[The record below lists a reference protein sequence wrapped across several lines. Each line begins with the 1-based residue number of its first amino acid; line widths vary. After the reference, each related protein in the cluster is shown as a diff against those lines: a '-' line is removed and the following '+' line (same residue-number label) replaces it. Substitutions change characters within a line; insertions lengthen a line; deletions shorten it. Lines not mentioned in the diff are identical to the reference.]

1 MAEQGNIDASSP
13 TPIAIVGVACR
24 FPADAS
30 TPENLWNVLSNGKSA
45 WREFP
50 ADRLNI
56 NGFYHPSVRSDS
68 FNFRG
73 AHFIDEDV
81 AAFDAKFF
89 GVAQAEADAIDPQ
102 QRILL
107 EVSYE
112 AVENAGFPMETF
124 QGSNTCVFIGSFVK
138 DYEQISMRDSQT
150 TAPDCAT
157 GNGIAIMANRI
168 SYFFD
173 LQGTSQ
179 TIDTGCSASLV
190 SVHQAVNALRAG
202 QSDIGIAGG
211 AGLILTPST
220 IMPMTSLGFL
230 SEDGK
235 CFTFD
240 SRANGYGR
248 GEGVGIV
255 VLKRLEDAIRD
266 NDTIRAVI
274 RGTAS
279 NQDGHTPGITVPNPE
294 AQVRCIGA
302 AYRDAGLGVDETA
315 YVECHGT
322 GTKVGDWR
330 ELRAIST
337 ALCANRPSDKPMYV
351 GSVKPNIGHL
361 EGAAGVAGLIKAILI
376 AEKGQI
382 PPHINFREWNPDIKH
397 DEWGVEIAKDLMKF
411 PADGLRRISVNC
423 FGFGGTNAHGILDDA
438 RTFLKQRGLLAN
450 HNTTDPAEQQSSGS
464 SSASDIN
471 SLGDSWDLASQSSCL
486 SADSDVLS
494 RLFVF
499 SAQHRDGVPRLA
511 RSHIPYLDSKPDSL
525 RDYSYT
531 LYSRRSRLDF
541 RTFVIAKSASEL
553 TQKMAA
559 ITASDVVRPGLTKE
573 FRPALIFCGQGA
585 QWARNGM
592 ELMTFPVFSSSIT
605 AATAYMQTLDKD
617 FSLKDKLLQPKDS
630 SEINLPGVAQP
641 ATTAIQIAL
650 VDLLTAMGI
659 DSVAVAGH
667 SSGEI
672 AAAYAA
678 GILTREDAWKLAFH
692 RGQCAAAVKIL
703 DPSLRGRMLAV
714 GSSRSDVQ
722 TYLANIRPDSVAVA
736 CINSPQLIT
745 LSGDE
750 DSILAIKAEL
760 DANHV
765 FNALVVV
772 ETAYHSHH
780 MKVVAQQYMDSI
792 RDITPREGKKG
803 VKMFSAVTGEQV
815 SGQELD
821 AEYWTRNMVCPVE
834 FDKAV
839 GRLVVEAMPNAFV
852 EVSPHRVWGK
862 ALGQILEGVGV
873 EKGLPYFAMLERG
886 RDAVECVLGV
896 VGEMW
901 LRGEAVGMEWC
912 FRSNDTGRLPKCLVD
927 LPTYPWD
934 HEKSYWHESHLS
946 RAHRFRQFGRRDYIG
961 APTSDGVM
969 PYEPR
974 WRGFFRVPENPWLHD
989 HKVQNEILYP
999 AAGMVVM
1006 AIEAAGQVVY
1016 DVVNTPADVLDYEVS
1031 KFEIKAPMVVPA
1043 DEDGLE
1049 HCMNAKR
1056 IEETTR
1062 DGLTTWVYEFAIY
1075 SKPYGDAPFQENA
1088 KGEFTVRFYRRGAER
1103 RGERGLLVK
1112 EFDEKWK
1119 VEVEKGERGVSA
1131 FEFYE
1136 GLDVVGMN
1144 YGPLF
1149 RNIIEMGQ
1157 TRSVGTQKECW
1168 ASIAIP
1174 DTKGK
1179 MPKKFEFDH
1188 VIHPATLDAVFQ
1200 TFFTLGSNPMV
1211 PFFIDSVKVAAHI
1224 PGGAGTTFSGVA
1236 MGASVGLKQ
1245 ASASIDM
1252 WHRGAEVDRHVIQ
1265 VSGLRAMSLASMAT
1279 GGVGFLPSHRSLSSH
1294 VVWKED
1300 LRYAEFADLGKWLD
1314 ILGHKNPG
1322 ASILHLG
1329 EDGRITSTVFRVLA
1343 KGEDGA
1349 PVGTPRLGRYTM
1361 GAESDKGYENVLKAT
1376 AEKHQPLLT
1385 YSTLESLVGK
1395 EAWPHQ
1401 FNLVMVEDTASV
1413 TGDALEK
1420 LVGPAGFVLT
1430 VSASAQQ
1437 HPVASFRFLESV
1449 SEAVRVNEIGLVQL
1463 FRKKRDVTRSRRGHE
1478 IIILTPDLTSPSQ
1491 TYPIATILR
1500 EDLEK
1505 SGLGT
1510 RVEPLSW
1517 LEDTNHDISN
1527 AFVVSLIELYEENG
1541 FVFNMNERQYE
1552 LVKTALRTS
1561 KALIWVT
1568 RAGQM
1573 GGDAP
1578 WNAAFLGWA
1587 RTVRS
1592 EDSQKEITCLD
1603 LDSADDAQNSAA
1615 LIQRILFDTTIA
1627 PSVDDGGNA
1636 SDTEFAEV
1644 DGKVYIPRL
1653 APLEDVNAI
1662 IEHGREKGL
1671 QLVTGPAKG
1680 AEGSM
1685 KLEVGTPGNFGSL
1698 YFAEDELA
1706 SVQLGRDQV
1715 RISVKKA
1722 FLFPADL
1729 DTALGRNTRTA
1740 IGIDVVGTVVEVGS
1754 NVEGFKVR
1762 QEVAAL
1768 CPEGAVRGL
1777 VVVQEGCVQAL
1788 PEDGPSEDVVPWSV
1802 LAVYA
1807 AYRAA
1812 QGLMETGRA
1821 RSFLVHDA
1829 AGPHGMAAL
1838 AVFQHLGAKVIAV
1851 VSSEQQREFVKGC
1864 FGISD
1869 DSIILDGPSLVE
1881 GVRRVA
1887 GNGSTVDLVF
1897 DPAPDARHMDASFT
1911 LVASHGRVFQIVAG
1925 PTSWDGIHLPPRSFE
1940 FVRFDIQG
1948 YLKMGLALDS
1958 KFSEVYKSVSVETP
1972 LMRQFC
1978 HLHTFGQA
1986 GEALKLM
1993 ERDLALGTHALELRD
2008 EEDVVFGYNPL
2019 KHTADLDPNGIY
2031 VIVGGFGGL
2040 GLGIAEWMVEQ
2051 GAGHIVLLSRSA
2063 APAGKT
2069 LTGRYEKLR
2078 QSPRVKIYT
2087 YQLDICVAV
2096 EVSVFA
2102 SWLETTGLKLRGVIH
2117 AAGALRDFTYQNMTF
2132 PDWTLAS
2139 RVKTLGS
2146 YNLHRLLPQSHLHFF
2161 LFLSSAA
2168 GVIGNRGQS
2177 NYAAGNAFQDALAR
2191 YRSARGQRTISLDL
2205 GPIIG
2210 AGMVD
2215 QEMMDLLRS
2224 VGYFGIR
2231 LADMLFMVERA
2242 IAGFAT
2248 GDKPLP
2254 PQVVMGVGT
2263 GGLIRQTRPA
2273 DPFWAETAL
2282 FAHLNRV
2289 DVGGL
2294 LDSELGGSGGST
2306 DNGQNLQPRLK
2317 MAQTME
2323 EGVEIILGPLIAAM
2337 VSIIPNLDASDIESS
2352 MTPTECNSDSMR
2364 GTNIDNWLKRTTGVS
2379 IGQAINS
2386 MPLQKICEE
2395 VVKRGGFLNG

>member
-1 MAEQGNIDASSP
+1 
-13 TPIAIVGVACR
+13 
-24 FPADAS
+24 
-30 TPENLWNVLSNGKSA
+30 
-45 WREFP
+45 
-50 ADRLNI
+50 
-56 NGFYHPSVRSDS
+56 
-68 FNFRG
+68 
-73 AHFIDEDV
+73 
-81 AAFDAKFF
+81 
-89 GVAQAEADAIDPQ
+89 
-102 QRILL
+102 
-107 EVSYE
+107 
-112 AVENAGFPMETF
+112 
-124 QGSNTCVFIGSFVK
+124 
-138 DYEQISMRDSQT
+138 
-150 TAPDCAT
+150 
-157 GNGIAIMANRI
+157 MANRI
-168 SYFFD
+168 SFFFD

-190 SVHQAVNALRAG
+190 CVHQAVNALRAG

-279 NQDGHTPGITVPNPE
+279 NQDGRTPGITVPNPE

-302 AYRDAGLGVDETA
+302 AYRDAGLGIDETA

-337 ALCANRPSDKPMYV
+337 ALCADRPSGKPMYV

-397 DEWGVEIAKDLMKF
+397 EEWGVDIAKGLMTF

-450 HNTTDPAEQQSSGS
+450 HNTIDPAEQRSDRELALETAAS
-464 SSASDIN
+464 SSASDTN
-471 SLGDSWDLASQSSCL
+471 SLGDSWDLASRASGL
-486 SADSDVLS
+486 SADSEVLP

-499 SAQHRDGVPRLA
+499 SAQHRDGVPRIA
-511 RSHIPYLDSKPDSL
+511 TSHIPYLNSNPESL

-541 RTFVIAKSASEL
+541 RTFIVAKSASEL

-559 ITASDVVRPGLTKE
+559 INASDVVRPGLSKE

-585 QWARNGM
+585 QWARMGM
-592 ELMTFPVFSSSIT
+592 ELMVFSIFKSSIK
-605 AATAYMQTLDKD
+605 AATEYMKTLDKD
-617 FSLKDKLLQPKDS
+617 FSLEGKLLQSKDA
-630 SEINLPGVAQP
+630 SEISLPEVAQP
-641 ATTAIQIAL
+641 ATTAIQVAL
-650 VDLLTAMGI
+650 VDLLTAMDI
-659 DSVAVAGH
+659 TPIAVAGH

-692 RGQCAAAVKIL
+692 RGQCAAAVNTV

-714 GSSRSDVQ
+714 GLSRSDVQ
-722 TYLANIRPDSVAVA
+722 EYLAHIRPNSVALA
-736 CINSPQLIT
+736 CINSPQLVT

-750 DSILAIKAEL
+750 DSILAIKAQL
-760 DANHV
+760 DTNQV
-765 FNALVVV
+765 FNALVAV

-780 MKVVAQQYMDSI
+780 MKVVAQKYMDSI
-792 RDITPREGKKG
+792 RGVQPREGKKG
-803 VKMFSAVTGEQV
+803 VRMFSSVTGNQV
-815 SGQELD
+815 SGPELD
-821 AEYWTRNMVCPVE
+821 AEYWTRNMVSPVE

-839 GRLVVEAMPNAFV
+839 GGLVLDAAPNAFV

-873 EKGLPYFAMLERG
+873 EKGVQYFAMLERG
-886 RDAVECVLGV
+886 RDAVECVMGV

-901 LRGEAVGMEWC
+901 VKGEKVGMEW
-912 FRSNDTGRLPKCLVD
+912 FFKSPEAGRLPKCLVD
-927 LPTYPWD
+927 LPTYSWD

-974 WRGFFRVPENPWLHD
+974 WRGFFRVSENPWLQD
-989 HKVQNEILYP
+989 HQVQNEILYP

-1006 AIEAAGQVVY
+1006 AIEAAGQVVH
-1016 DVVNTPADVLDYEVS
+1016 DVVNSPADILDYEVS
-1031 KFEIKAPMVVPA
+1031 KFEIKAPMVVPS

-1056 IEETTR
+1056 VEESTK
-1062 DGLTTWVYEFAIY
+1062 DGLTMWRYEFGIY

-1112 EFDEKWK
+1112 GLDGKWK
-1119 VEVEKGERGVSA
+1119 EEVERGERGLSA

-1149 RNIIEMGQ
+1149 RNIVEMGR
-1157 TRSVGTQKECW
+1157 TESVGPQKQCW

-1174 DTKGK
+1174 DTKAK
-1179 MPKKFEFDH
+1179 MPKNFEFDH

-1200 TFFTLGSNPMV
+1200 AFFTLGSDPMV
-1211 PFFIDSVKVAAHI
+1211 PFFIDSVKVAANI
-1224 PGGAGTTFSGVA
+1224 PGGAGTTFFGVA
-1236 MGASVGLKQ
+1236 TGASIGLKQ
-1245 ASASIDM
+1245 ASACIDM
-1252 WHRGAEVDRHVIQ
+1252 WHRGTETDSQVIEVN
-1265 VSGLRAMSLASMAT
+1265 GLRAMSLASMVA
-1279 GGVGFLPSHRSLSSH
+1279 GGVGFLPSHRNLSSR

-1300 LRYAEFADLGKWLD
+1300 LRYAGFGDFEKWLD

-1322 ASILHLG
+1322 VSILHLG
-1329 EDGRITSTVFRVLA
+1329 EDEKIAAMAFKALA
-1343 KGEDGA
+1343 HGEDGA
-1349 PVGTPRLGRYTM
+1349 PFGTPRLGRYTIS
-1361 GAESDKGYENVLKAT
+1361 AESDKGYEKVLKAI
-1376 AEKHQPLLT
+1376 AERHQALLA
-1385 YSTLESLVGK
+1385 YSTLGSLVG
-1395 EAWPHQ
+1395 EDASPHK
-1401 FNLVMVEDTASV
+1401 FGLVVVEDTTPV
-1413 TGDALEK
+1413 TGEALER
-1420 LVGPAGFVLT
+1420 LVGTGGFVLA
-1430 VSASAQQ
+1430 VSAAEQQ
-1437 HPVASFRFLESV
+1437 HPAASFSFLDRV
-1449 SEAVRVNEIGLVQL
+1449 GEAIHVNEIGSLQL
-1463 FRKKRDVTRSRRGHE
+1463 FQKKRDAPKSRRGHE
-1478 IIILTPDLTSPSQ
+1478 IIILIPEAPSPSQ
-1491 TYPIATILR
+1491 TYPVATNLR

-1505 SGLGT
+1505 SGLDAQI
-1510 RVEPLSW
+1510 EPLSW
-1517 LEDTNHDISN
+1517 LEDPSNDISN
-1527 AFVVSLIELYEENG
+1527 TFVISLVELYDEHG

-1552 LVKTALRTS
+1552 LAKTILRTS
-1561 KALIWVT
+1561 KALLWVT
-1568 RAGQM
+1568 RAGQT

-1578 WNAAFLGWA
+1578 WNAAFFGWA

-1592 EDSQKEITCLD
+1592 EDSQKEIILLD
-1603 LDSADDAQNSAA
+1603 LERGDKAQESAA
-1615 LIQRILFDTTIA
+1615 LIQKFFVDTIIE
-1627 PSVDDGGNA
+1627 PSVDIGDPTP
-1636 SDTEFAEV
+1636 DTEFVEL
-1644 DGKVYIPRL
+1644 GGRVYIPRL
-1653 APLEDVNAI
+1653 APLEDVNSI

-1671 QLVTGPAKG
+1671 LLESGPAKG

-1685 KLEVGTPGNFGSL
+1685 KLEIGTPGNFGSL
-1698 YFAEDELA
+1698 YFAEDEQASLA
-1706 SVQLGRDQV
+1706 LEKDQV
-1715 RISVKKA
+1715 RISVSKA

-1740 IGIDVVGTVVEVGS
+1740 IAMDVVGTVLEVGS
-1754 NVEGFKVR
+1754 GVEGLKIG
-1762 QEVAAL
+1762 QQVAAL
-1768 CPEGAVRGL
+1768 CPKGAVRASVVAKEGYVQGL
-1777 VVVQEGCVQAL
+1777 SDGGPGEGA
-1788 PEDGPSEDVVPWSV
+1788 VPWSV

-1807 AYRAA
+1807 AYRSA
-1812 QGLMETGRA
+1812 QGLLETGRA

-1829 AGPHGMAAL
+1829 AGAHGMAAL
-1838 AVFQHLGAKVIAV
+1838 AVFQHLGAKVIAA
-1851 VSSEQQREFVKGC
+1851 VSTEQQSDFVKEC
-1864 FGISD
+1864 FGLSD
-1869 DSIILDGPSLVE
+1869 DSVILEGPTLLE
-1881 GVRRVA
+1881 GVRKVA

-1897 DPAPDARHMDASFT
+1897 DPSPDARHMDASFT
-1911 LVASHGRVFQIVAG
+1911 LVATHGRVFQIVSG
-1925 PTSWDGIHLPPRSFE
+1925 PTSWDGIRLPPRSFE

-1948 YLKMGLALDS
+1948 YLEMGLTLDNQ
-1958 KFSEVYKSVSVETP
+1958 FSEVYKSVSVEAP
-1972 LMRQFC
+1972 LMKQFC
-1978 HLHTFGQA
+1978 HVYSFGRA
-1986 GEALKLM
+1986 GDALKQM
-1993 ERDLALGTHALELRD
+1993 DRDPALGTHVLEFRED
-2008 EEDVVFGYNPL
+2008 EEVVFGYNPL
-2019 KHTADLDPNGIY
+2019 KHAAEFDPNGIY
-2031 VIVGGFGGL
+2031 AIAGGFGGL
-2040 GLGIAEWMVEQ
+2040 GLGIAEWMAGQ
-2051 GAGHIVLLSRSA
+2051 GAGHIVLLSRSG
-2063 APAGKT
+2063 APAGRT
-2069 LTGRYEKLR
+2069 LTERYEKLR
-2078 QSPRVKIYT
+2078 QSPGVKIYT
-2087 YQLDICVAV
+2087 YQLDICIAD
-2096 EVSVFA
+2096 EVLAFA

-2117 AAGALRDFTYQNMTF
+2117 AAGALRDFTYQNMTY
-2132 PDWTLAS
+2132 PDWALAS
-2139 RVKTLGS
+2139 RVKTIGS
-2146 YNLHRLLPQSHLHFF
+2146 YNLHRLLPQSHLDFF

-2191 YRSARGQRTISLDL
+2191 YRSARGQRTVSLDL

-2231 LADMLFMVERA
+2231 FADMLFMVERA

-2263 GGLIRQTRPA
+2263 GGLIRQTCPA

-2294 LDSELGGSGGST
+2294 SDSELAGSGGST

-2337 VSIIPNLDASDIESS
+2337 VSIIPNIDASDIESS

-2395 VVKRGGFLNG
+2395 VVKRGGFLSG